1 MTALIARPMTRFPAR
16 LPARLLPV
24 RFLRAALVATVASTA
39 ALAGWEASAEPVRG
53 LAMHGEPAAGED
65 GPLTYVNPDAP
76 KGGSITYGVRGTFDS
91 LNPWVLKSMR
101 TTARGMNEPE
111 FGQLTF
117 ESLMMRSRDEP
128 FTVYGLLA
136 ESVEIDDERT
146 QMTFN
151 LHPDAK
157 WSDGEPV
164 TPEDV
169 IFTFDLLTEKGRP
182 PYNRRMAKIE
192 SIEKTGDR
200 AVTIRFNEESDREFP
215 LIVAMMPVLPA
226 HATDVENFE
235 GATLDVPVTSGPYA
249 VSEVDPGRSITF
261 ERREDYWGADLPV
274 KAGFDNYDSIT
285 IEYFQ
290 NPTALFEAF
299 KKGIVDV
306 YTEGNPRSWESE
318 YDFARASA
326 GEVEKQVFEGGKPSN
341 MLGFF
346 MNTRRAPFDDAKVRE
361 AMAMLFDFEWVNAN
375 LFDGLYAR
383 TGSFWQNSPELSALS
398 QPASEAELALL
409 GEAADGMDPAV
420 LDGTYRPPVTDGSGR
435 DRAVLREALGLFQEA
450 GYTLEGRQLV
460 KDGQPLSFELL
471 VGSPDEEKMALAYQR
486 TLQALGI
493 QMEIRLVDDAQFQKR
508 RQSYDYDMVAA
519 SLSASLSP
527 GAEQVWRWGTE
538 SRDVE
543 GSFNFSGVAD
553 PVIDRAIDAMVN
565 ARGREDF
572 AAAVRALDRL
582 LISGNYVV
590 PLYHLPGE
598 RKAFSARLAAPE
610 KTPLYGARLDTWWDE
625 TASN

>member
-1 MTALIARPMTRFPAR
+1 MTVTTAR
-16 LPARLLPV
+16 LSQSPF
-24 RFLRAALVATVASTA
+24 RFLRASLVAAVAGTA
-39 ALAGWEASAEPVRG
+39 MLAGWDASAEPVRG
-53 LAMHGEPAAGED
+53 LAMHGAPAVQGNE
-65 GPLTYVNPDAP
+65 PLTYVNPDAP
-76 KGGSITYGVRGTFDS
+76 KGGEITYGVIGTFDS

-111 FGQLTF
+111 FGQLTY

-136 ESVEIDDERT
+136 ETVEIDDGRSE
-146 QMTFN
+146 MTFN
-151 LHPDAK
+151 LHPDAT
-157 WSDGEPV
+157 WSDGVPV

-169 IFTFDLLTEKGRP
+169 IFTFDLLNEKGRP
-182 PYNRRMAKIE
+182 PYNRRMSKIE

-200 AVTIRFNEESDREFP
+200 SVTIRFNEESDREFP

-235 GATLDVPVTSGPYA
+235 GATLDVPVTSGPYR
-249 VSEVDPGRSITF
+249 VTDVDPGRSITF
-261 ERREDYWGADLPV
+261 ERRDDYWAADLPV
-274 KAGFDNYDSIT
+274 KRGFDNYDRIK

-306 YTEGNPRSWESE
+306 YAEGNPRSWESE
-318 YDFARASA
+318 YNFARVTD
-326 GEVEKQVFEGGKPSN
+326 GEVEKSVFEGGSPSN

-346 MNTRRAPFDDAKVRE
+346 FNTRREVFADPKVRE
-361 AMAMLFDFEWVNAN
+361 ALAMLFDFEWVNAN

-398 QPASEAELALL
+398 QPANEAELVIL
-409 GEAADGMDPAV
+409 GDAAATLDPAV
-420 LDGTYRPPVTDGSGR
+420 IDGSYRPPVTDGSGR
-435 DRAVLREALGLFQEA
+435 DRAMLREALGVFQEA

-460 KDGQPLSFELL
+460 KDGKPLSFELL
-471 VGSPDEEKMALAYQR
+471 VGSAEEEKMALAYQR
-486 TLQALGI
+486 TLEALGI
-493 QMEIRLVDDAQFQKR
+493 EMNIRLVDDAQFQKR
-508 RQSYDYDMVAA
+508 RQTYDYDMVAA

-527 GAEQVWRWGTE
+527 GAEQVWRWGTQ

-543 GSFNFSGVAD
+543 GTFNYAGASD
-553 PVIDRAIDAMVN
+553 PAIDRAIEAMVN
-565 ARGREDF
+565 ARDREDF
-572 AAAVRALDRL
+572 AAATRALDRI
-582 LISGNYVV
+582 LIGGHYVV

-598 RKAFSARLAAPE
+598 RKAFSSRLAQPQ

-625 TASN
+625 TATN

>member
-1 MTALIARPMTRFPAR
+1 MT
-16 LPARLLPV
+16 
-24 RFLRAALVATVASTA
+24 ATVARPSSFPSSLQIPLRLLRATLVA
-39 ALAGWEASAEPVRG
+39 AVASSAMVAGWEASAQEANEPVRG
-53 LAMHGEPAAGED
+53 LSMHGEPAAGDD

-76 KGGSITYGVRGTFDS
+76 KGGEITYGVRGTFDS

-136 ESVEIDDERT
+136 ETVEIDDERT

-151 LHPDAK
+151 LHPNAK
-157 WSDGEPV
+157 WSDGVPV

-200 AVTIRFNEESDREFP
+200 SVTIKFNEDSDREFP

-235 GATLDVPVTSGPYA
+235 GASLDVPVTSGPYR
-249 VSEVDPGRSITF
+249 VTDVDPGRSISF

-274 KAGFDNYDSIT
+274 KAGFDNYDEIT

-318 YDFARASA
+318 YDFARAA
-326 GEVEKQVFEGGKPSN
+326 DGGIEKVVFEGGKPSN

-346 MNTRRAPFDDAKVRE
+346 FNTRRAPFDDAKVRE

-398 QPASEAELALL
+398 QPANEAEMAVL
-409 GEAADGMDPAV
+409 GDAAAGIDPAI
-420 LDGTYRPPVTDGSGR
+420 LDGSYRPPVTDGSGR
-435 DRAVLREALGLFQEA
+435 DRAVLREALGVFQEA
-450 GYTLEGRQLV
+450 GYALEGRQLV

-471 VGSPDEEKMALAYQR
+471 VGSADEEKMALAYQR
-486 TLQALGI
+486 TLEALGI
-493 QMEIRLVDDAQFQKR
+493 DMQIRLVDDAQFQKR

-527 GAEQVWRWGTE
+527 GAEQVWRWGTQ

-543 GSFNFSGVAD
+543 GTFNYAGASD
-553 PVIDRAIDAMVN
+553 PAIDRAIDAMVN

-582 LISGNYVV
+582 LIAGHYVV

-598 RKAFSARLAAPE
+598 RKAFSARLATPE
-610 KTPLYGARLDTWWDE
+610 KTPLYGARVDTWWDE
-625 TASN
+625 TAGQ